1 MTHWLAAGLVMT
13 PEMKKCRKMICLS
26 VLALMTGEKVARGG
40 EIVCATLARVRE
52 REKEAA
58 AKERNVKDLLQSL
71 SWAARW
77 MGGRRTTM
85 MMIHCPI
92 KTFSGVQFQD
102 LLACKPRSAS

>member
-40 EIVCATLARVRE
+40 EIVCATLAERKRE
-52 REKEAA
+52 RSSCKGEECQRFASITFLGSA
-58 AKERNVKDLLQSL
+58 L
-71 SWAARW
+71 
-77 MGGRRTTM
+77 GGRRTTM